1 MVYSCRVGFISG
13 VYSNRTKG
21 VQMCSD
27 HFPNPEPLTLSVT
40 LSQTATR
47 TTRWGVRRD
56 WFAVGTTA
64 PSSIRFPQPPASPDH
79 RTVARVSVDAELPG
93 CRVPFARID
102 KGCIITYNMGRIS
115 MGRPM
120 SSQHHHHH
128 FLSAP
133 IPSMLAA
140 ARKVVPS
147 SGSK

>member
-1 MVYSCRVGFISG
+1 MLHLSGLVIALSGVNVALQPDGDCFRLDLFPWCILVGWGFISG

-102 KGCIITYNMGRIS
+102 KGCTHKCCEGKRC
-115 MGRPM
+115 
-120 SSQHHHHH
+120 
-128 FLSAP
+128 
-133 IPSMLAA
+133 
-140 ARKVVPS
+140 
-147 SGSK
+147 